1 MSIKES
7 KKIKCFQKVIL
18 ISNINFLLIN
28 IFLGFIFEKFQNII
42 YFKYSDSFI
51 IKLNQKT
58 FQVVSDYLNNEYE
71 IKSSETKNNRKIQ
84 KIYLLKKVL
93 KISVTGM
100 FNREKHLNWLK
111 SKLDDEFSLDI
122 DELNPD
128 YLIYNVFNNKYME
141 PKYQSAIKIAIYTEN
156 IMPDL
161 NLADYAIGHYHINYL
176 DRFFKYSVFLWRNFT
191 NIEKKRDEIL
201 RHPIRRKFCAA
212 LISNCNA
219 KFRLNFISKLSKYK
233 KIDVLGKCGNNNNKA
248 VINKIEFLSDY
259 KFSIA
264 MENSNGDG
272 YLTEKIVDSFI
283 AGTIPIYFG
292 DYMLEEFINPKTY
305 ILINQ

>member
-1 MSIKES
+1 
-7 KKIKCFQKVIL
+7 
-18 ISNINFLLIN
+18 
-28 IFLGFIFEKFQNII
+28 
-42 YFKYSDSFI
+42 
-51 IKLNQKT
+51 
-58 FQVVSDYLNNEYE
+58 
-71 IKSSETKNNRKIQ
+71 
-84 KIYLLKKVL
+84 
-93 KISVTGM
+93 M

-305 ILINQ
+305 ILIKGEKDIKKKIEYIKKIDKDDNLYKMIIKEKILIDKNFVDKIDEIEIKSFLKNIFRQDKYKAYRRDCFYQNSK